1 MPPVLTTDRAVSEA
15 ARLEVEEAN
24 ARFYRAFRAAWE
36 AVDTDARGLP
46 VPLEL
51 DPVTI
56 RAARDEAQAV
66 RRPPSPLRRVVEPFR
81 PPLERFGSIVL
92 PLVGRAAR
100 RRATARVR

>member
-1 MPPVLTTDRAVSEA
+1 MSAIGELLERNRRELERA
-15 ARLEVEEAN
+15 
-24 ARFYRAFRAAWE
+24 
-36 AVDTDARGLP
+36 
-46 VPLEL
+46 
-51 DPVTI
+51 
-56 RAARDEAQAV
+56 EAQAV